1 MSTEENIE
9 LPRGSYDLF
18 TSIIKG
24 FLSSGADKAL
34 ISTKTVASYIGRHP
48 TLVSQNIKALEFFGI
63 VRKEGNAYQ
72 LTKVGADLAFSLEY
86 NDEEGTASQFRYLIN
101 NNEFLKSVVFSVKAR
116 ESVTNSQLRDDIGKR
131 AKVTKKDPR
140 STIGAQTTIDILVAS
155 NFLKRENDT
164 IIATELINELREDY
178 REPKKETKV
187 IEQLPVPQ
195 KIELKKR
202 ELPIQIVVQLNF
214 NVPEH
219 PKDTDIQEIAE
230 AIGQI
235 RDSLASP
242 KEKR

>member
-1 MSTEENIE
+1 
-9 LPRGSYDLF
+9 
-18 TSIIKG
+18 
-24 FLSSGADKAL
+24 
-34 ISTKTVASYIGRHP
+34 
-48 TLVSQNIKALEFFGI
+48 
-63 VRKEGNAYQ
+63 
-72 LTKVGADLAFSLEY
+72 
-86 NDEEGTASQFRYLIN
+86 
-101 NNEFLKSVVFSVKAR
+101 VKAR

-242 KEKR
+242 KEKREEE